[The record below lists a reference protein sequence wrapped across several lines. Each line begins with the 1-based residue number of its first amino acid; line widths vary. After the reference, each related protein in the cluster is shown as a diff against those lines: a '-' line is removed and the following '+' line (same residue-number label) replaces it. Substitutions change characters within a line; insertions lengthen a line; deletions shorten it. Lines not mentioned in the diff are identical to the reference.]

1 MKSLFWRLLG
11 SGLAL
16 GAMFAMVLISTSDDA
31 NAAVFSHKYDGYLTR
46 TYTDKQ
52 DASMTYYLYVPR
64 GYNPRQSYPLVLLL
78 HGGGERGETKST
90 LAQNRSLLLNDAYAN
105 VWSSLTVQSRW
116 PSFVVAPQIVG
127 TNQWVNTP
135 SDQGSY
141 QLAPQPSV
149 SLRLAKEIVD
159 ALQREYQGIDSNRLY
174 ITGLSMGG
182 YGAWDAIERWPT
194 YFAAAAPIAGAG
206 DPTQASVLT
215 HLPIWAFHGAEDM
228 NVPVSGSRDMVQAIR
243 AAGGQ
248 PSYTEYPQAGH
259 DIWMQVYTS
268 SDFLSWLFAQHA
280 DS

>member
-1 MKSLFWRLLG
+1 METRFWRLLG
-11 SGLAL
+11 SSLAL
-16 GAMFAMVLISTSDDA
+16 GAILTMALTSSSGDA
-31 NAAVFSHKYDGYLTR
+31 NAAVFAHKYDGYLTR

-52 DASMTYYLYVPR
+52 GASMTCYLYVPR
-64 GYNPRQSYPLVLLL
+64 NYNPRQSYPLVLLL
-78 HGGGERGETKST
+78 HGGGERGEVKST

-105 VWSSLTVQSRW
+105 VWSSLTVQRRW
-116 PSFVVAPQIVG
+116 PSFIVVPQIVG

-141 QLAPQPSV
+141 QLASEPTGA
-149 SLRLAKEIVD
+149 LRLAKEIVD
-159 ALQREYQGIDSNRLY
+159 ALQREYQGIGSNRLY

-182 YGAWDAIERWPT
+182 YGTWDAIERWPT

-206 DPTQASVLT
+206 DPTKASVLT
-215 HLPIWAFHGAEDM
+215 QLPIWAFHGAKDV
-228 NVPVSGSRDMVQAIR
+228 NVPVSGSRDMIQAIR

-268 SDFLSWLFAQHA
+268 SDFLSWLFAQRA
-280 DS
+280 GA